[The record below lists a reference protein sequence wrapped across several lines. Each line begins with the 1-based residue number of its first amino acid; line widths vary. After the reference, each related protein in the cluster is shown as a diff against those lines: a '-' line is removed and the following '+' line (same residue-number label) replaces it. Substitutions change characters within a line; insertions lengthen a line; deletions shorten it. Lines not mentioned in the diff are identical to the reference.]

1 MDTNLIAKLH
11 AEERVILDEL
21 RASLP
26 FRRLEE
32 IRSLLSLY
40 AEQPPIGAGLDALLE
55 AHRPPSPRR
64 RAPQP
69 AVIALHG
76 ERASA

>member
-1 MDTNLIAKLH
+1 MDTSLIAKLQ
-11 AEERVILDEL
+11 AEERMILDDL
-21 RASLP
+21 RGSLP

-32 IRSLLSLY
+32 IRRLLALY
-40 AEQPPIGAGLDALLE
+40 SDQPPIGAGLDALLGG
-55 AHRPPSPRR
+55 HQPDHPRR